1 MRPRE
6 KEHCVVFEF
15 ESKQS
20 GFHEGQVPTVPSAA
34 VSMWKVNIKNDR
46 RVSQAWGK
54 ASSDRLKREQE
65 ERIDLCL
72 LSLVNSLKF
81 YGFCC

>member
-46 RVSQAWGK
+46 RVS
-54 ASSDRLKREQE
+54 
-65 ERIDLCL
+65 
-72 LSLVNSLKF
+72 
-81 YGFCC
+81 